1 MNAQATG
8 GPGGAADAGG
18 NAAAADGL
26 RQRKKDRTRRLLREG
41 GARLFAERG
50 FAGTTVADIAE
61 CADVSVRTF
70 FRYFDSK
77 EALLL
82 PDSVELFEYVE
93 EALAARPAGEEP
105 LHAVCAALA
114 EAAAPFAA
122 SSLTALTH
130 PLESMESVVTTR
142 LVQAFAEFEDR
153 LTALVLE
160 RLRAASPGAEP
171 PDADLRAAVIA
182 GAALSAVRAF
192 LRTRRAR
199 RAASGTAPADDEARL
214 PQAFAF
220 LFALGEENRVPDGN
234 RALDANRG

>member
-1 MNAQATG
+1 MSTQVG
-8 GPGGAADAGG
+8 GGAAT
-18 NAAAADGL
+18 ADGGAGEPAGL
-26 RQRKKDRTRRLLREG
+26 RRRKKDRTRQLLREG

-82 PDSVELFEYVE
+82 PDSAELFAYVE
-93 EALAARPAGEEP
+93 QALAGRSAEEEP
-105 LHAVCAALA
+105 LHAVCNALLD
-114 EAAAPFAA
+114 AAAPFAA
-122 SSLTALTH
+122 SSLTVLTH
-130 PLESMESVVTTR
+130 PLESMESVVAAR
-142 LVQAFAEFEDR
+142 LVRAFAEFEDR
-153 LTALVLE
+153 LTALVLDRIGTATPE
-160 RLRAASPGAEP
+160 
-171 PDADLRAAVIA
+171 ADLQAAVIA

-199 RAASGTAPADDEARL
+199 RAAAGEDGEPDPVQL

-220 LFALGEENRVPDGN
+220 LFELGDG
-234 RALDANRG
+234 

>member
-1 MNAQATG
+1 MSPQVEG
-8 GPGGAADAGG
+8 VKGAGER
-18 NAAAADGL
+18 AAAPPSGL

-50 FAGTTVADIAE
+50 FAGTTIADIAE

-82 PDSVELFEYVE
+82 PDSAELFACVE
-93 EALAARPAGEEP
+93 EALAGRPADEQP
-105 LHAVCAALA
+105 LRAVCNALL

-130 PLESMESVVTTR
+130 PLESMESVATAR

-153 LTALVLE
+153 LAALVLD
-160 RLRAASPGAEP
+160 RLRAASPHAP
-171 PDADLRAAVIA
+171 RPDADLQAAVIA
-182 GAALSAVRAF
+182 GAALSAVRAC

-199 RAASGTAPADDEARL
+199 RSRGGDEDADEAQL

-220 LFALGEENRVPDGN
+220 LFALGRETAEEEG
-234 RALDANRG
+234 